1 METHRREL
9 QEHQRKKR
17 SNKCIRGGFKCCYGN
32 TADGKGQGEQ
42 SSDGDGDGD
51 GGGENTW

>member
-1 METHRREL
+1 MHE
-9 QEHQRKKR
+9 
-17 SNKCIRGGFKCCYGN
+17 GGFKCCYGN